1 LNETAKPSARLGF
14 CGISIGV
21 EMIVSVILKTL
32 GLNFRKRA
40 ASARDELRQR
50 MSAGLADNCARLS
63 QQRQLL
69 SQTEGLPL
77 SLQPEPS
84 QA

>member
-1 LNETAKPSARLGF
+1 
-14 CGISIGV
+14 
-21 EMIVSVILKTL
+21 MIVSVILKTL
-32 GLNFRKRA
+32 GLKSRKRA
-40 ASARDELRQR
+40 TVTRDEQRQR

-69 SQTEGLPL
+69 SQAEGLSL
-77 SLQPEPS
+77 SLQPAPS

>member
-1 LNETAKPSARLGF
+1 
-14 CGISIGV
+14 
-21 EMIVSVILKTL
+21 MIVSVVLKTL

-40 ASARDELRQR
+40 TVSRDEQRQT

-69 SQTEGLPL
+69 SQAEGLSL
-77 SLQPEPS
+77 SLRPASS